1 MIECKGDMFQA
12 DMDAIVITTN
22 GYVKANGE
30 AVMGRGCALTA
41 QQMFPDL
48 PELLGSKLSNH
59 GNHVHYL
66 KDVHTHDGVISIVS
80 MPVKPEGVRK
90 QTLNGKS
97 NIVDH
102 FNHRVSDGDKVPG
115 FYTKASKILIIQ
127 SAIELVELADKHPE
141 WKTIVMPRPGC
152 GAGELSW
159 NEVKPYIEDILDDR
173 FHVYN
178 WDYS

>member
-12 DMDAIVITTN
+12 NMDALVITTN
-22 GYVKANGE
+22 GYVKAKGE

-48 PELLGSKLSNH
+48 PELLGSKISNH
-59 GNHVHYL
+59 GNHVHHL

-115 FYTKASKILIIQ
+115 FYAKSNIVLVVNST
-127 SAIELVELADKHPE
+127 IELVELADKHPE

-159 NEVKPYIEDILDDR
+159 SEVKPYIEDILDDR

-178 WDYS
+178 WD

>member
-12 DMDAIVITTN
+12 DMDALVITTN

-48 PELLGSKLSNH
+48 PELLGSKIINYGNKVNH
-59 GNHVHYL
+59 L
-66 KDVHTHDGVISIVS
+66 KDVRTHDGVISIAS
-80 MPVKPEGVRK
+80 MPVKPVTVVK
-90 QTLNGKS
+90 KTIDGKS

-102 FNHRVSDGDKVPG
+102 FNHRVSDGDTVPG
-115 FYTKASKILIIQ
+115 FYAKSNILLIVR
-127 SAIELVELADKHPE
+127 SAIELVELADQHTE

-159 NEVKPYIEDILDDR
+159 SEVKPYIEDIFDDR

-178 WDYS
+178 WD

>member
-1 MIECKGDMFQA
+1 MIEYKGDMFQA

-48 PELLGSKLSNH
+48 PELLGSKLTNH
-59 GNHVHYL
+59 GNVVHHL
-66 KDVHTHDGVISIVS
+66 RDVITHDGKIAIVS
-80 MPVKPEGVRK
+80 IPVKPAHIIK
-90 QTLNGKS
+90 CTINGKS

-102 FNHRVSDGDKVPG
+102 FNHRVSDGDEVPG
-115 FYTKASKILIIQ
+115 FYAKANTVII
-127 SAIELVELADKHPE
+127 AGALVQLVALADAHPE

-159 NEVKPYIEDILDDR
+159 EMVKPMLEEVLDDR

-178 WDYS
+178 WD